1 MVLLAHPEAVVTIT
15 VLGPH
20 AHRALHRGSASP
32 GEQSVS
38 LWSLSSPWGLG
49 LLLGPA
55 QGCDTG
61 PVWSLEV
68 LAPTQR
74 SVRPKHLTLPVL
86 LSCSVKIRKILR

>member
-49 LLLGPA
+49 PA

-61 PVWSLEV
+61 PVWSREM

-86 LSCSVKIRKILR
+86 LSCSVKIQKIL